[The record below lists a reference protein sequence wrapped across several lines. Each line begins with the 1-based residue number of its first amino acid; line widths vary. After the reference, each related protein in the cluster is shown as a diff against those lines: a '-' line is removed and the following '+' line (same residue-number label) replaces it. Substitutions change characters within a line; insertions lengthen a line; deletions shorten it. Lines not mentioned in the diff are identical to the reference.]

1 MRKHTQ
7 MSAKQKTK
15 VAIELPLTHKGS
27 EEAYTKNPNLR
38 PPLDNNHIMMLR
50 GTCGNTLK
58 SLADGGGGG
67 GGCNPPFPPIT

>member
-27 EEAYTKNPNLR
+27 EEAYTKNPNLH
-38 PPLDNNHIMMLR
+38 PPLDNNHIMMCER
-50 GTCGNTLK
+50 DVRKHTQMGAKLK
-58 SLADGGGGG
+58 KG
-67 GGCNPPFPPIT
+67 